1 MHEFFIVQNVIR
13 TVEDLMVNHP
23 KKKVVKAVLLIGR
36 FSGVEPEL
44 LQTALDFFK
53 QGSVLKD
60 AEIVIEIEDLR
71 MRCQKC
77 QQEFSKEKWDLTCP
91 FCGSFETE
99 VLSGEEMLLKS
110 LELVD
115 ED

>member
-1 MHEFFIVQNVIR
+1 
-13 TVEDLMVNHP
+13 
-23 KKKVVKAVLLIGR
+23 
-36 FSGVEPEL
+36 
-44 LQTALDFFK
+44 
-53 QGSVLKD
+53 
-60 AEIVIEIEDLR
+60 VIEIEDLR

>member
-1 MHEFFIVQNVIR
+1 MHEFFIVQNVIK

-23 KKKVVKAVLLIGR
+23 KKKVAKAVLLIGR

-53 QGSVLKD
+53 QGSILKD

-71 MRCQKC
+71 MKCQKC
-77 QQEFSKEKWDLTCP
+77 QREFSKEKWDLTCP